1 MAEVSGTTNQLSGPV
16 WAGDF
21 LDREHLMPG
30 GAKLDASQFLAT
42 DGATVT
48 LTALAAEG
56 AVALAVAALAN
67 SIPAGTLLYF
77 GGAGKFARVTVAA
90 AAGATALTVEALP
103 TALANADVATYAGT
117 GTKPKTVVSGTPV
130 GRTYVE
136 RDAGGHFGPAVST
149 DDEIFLVAFDVTD
162 AAELAD
168 VELYRHRSIVKENF
182 LPGWSTMAGALKT
195 ALRARY
201 QCTIGQA

>member
-1 MAEVSGTTNQLSGPV
+1 MAEVSGTTNQLSAPA

-21 LDREHLMPG
+21 LNREHLMPG
-30 GAKLDASQFLAT
+30 GAKLDATQFLAT

-48 LTALAAEG
+48 LTAGAIVG

-67 SIPAGTLLYF
+67 SIPVGTLLYF
-77 GGAGKFARVTVAA
+77 GGAGKFARVTVAP
-90 AAGATALTVEALP
+90 AAGATSITVEALP
-103 TALANADVATYAGT
+103 TALDNGDVATYAGT
-117 GTKPKTVVSGTPV
+117 GTKAKTVVSGTPI
-130 GRTYVE
+130 GRTYAE
-136 RDAGGHFGPAVST
+136 RDAGTGFGPAVST

-162 AAELAD
+162 AATLAD